1 MLKRLLV
8 LVAALAA
15 LLVFVPTASAQ
26 LPDECLGAGADL
38 AECLEELNEPDGGG
52 VPAQCR
58 DLGTVADLNQCLA
71 ALRGRGG
78 LPEACDELLTDF
90 PGDVPAAIPPADVN
104 DLIADLLACLTGLV
118 PVVTPPDEEEEEPAE
133 AADRGYGYD
142 GYGYDI
148 GGYDGGVPEGGV
160 ASGFGPTGSD
170 AAGAPLVA
178 RGAALLAVL
187 GVLATG
193 LLMMRR
199 RRRS

>member
-1 MLKRLLV
+1 MMLKRLLV

-15 LLVFVPTASAQ
+15 LFVFAPTASAQ
-26 LPDECLGAGADL
+26 GTDAPGGDLPEECV
-38 AECLEELNEPDGGG
+38 N
-52 VPAQCR
+52 
-58 DLGTVADLNQCLA
+58 LGTPTGTPTQLAQCLA
-71 ALRGRGG
+71 ALENVPDECEFL
-78 LPEACDELLTDF
+78 LPASTVQEKVTTQQVEEPT
-90 PGDVPAAIPPADVN
+90 GN
-104 DLIADLLACLTGLV
+104 LLACLLAIAALG
-118 PVVTPPDEEEEEPAE
+118 PADGEEPEEPAE
-133 AADRGYGYD
+133 EPTQEAADEGYD
-142 GYGYDI
+142 IGAAGYDI
-148 GGYDGGVPEGGV
+148 GGYDGGIPEGGV